1 MVNRSIPLVRKS
13 HLLLLIVFIAL
24 VALSQNRIERRFRWP
39 FPALNELQVSEN
51 YAGDLGAL
59 FLGAHRVAA
68 DIAYIQL
75 LQYYGMGEEEV
86 NAGRPKLV
94 TPWGHQIG
102 DDEAGVYP
110 RLLEKATRLLRLDP
124 YFNAAILEAAGALA
138 FNQVRIEESLSL
150 LQEAIQRDPAFYRY
164 HLYVAAIL
172 YRSKG
177 NDVELIKTLEE
188 AMNYND
194 CPPLLQNI
202 LGNLLKKM
210 GQYEKSANVFI
221 HIIQTGKDEGQGVG
235 YLEDGTMVVVEG
247 GDRFLGK
254 DKEVVVTRVFQTVA
268 GKMIFSVPADKPRDV
283 VRA

>member
-1 MVNRSIPLVRKS
+1 MMNRSIPLVRKS
-13 HLLLLIVFIAL
+13 HLAFLIIFVSL
-24 VALSQNRIERRFRWP
+24 VILAQWRIESRFRWP
-39 FPALNELQVSEN
+39 FPALSELEVSEN

-75 LQYYGMGEEEV
+75 LQYYGMGEDERKV
-86 NAGRPKLV
+86 GRPTLV
-94 TPWGHQIG
+94 TPWGHHIS

-110 RLLEKATRLLRLDP
+110 RLKEKAVRLLRLDP

-138 FNQVRIEESLSL
+138 FNQVRIDESLEL
-150 LQEAIQRDPAFYRY
+150 LREAIQRDPSFYRY

-177 NDVELIKTLEE
+177 NDAELIKTLEE

-202 LGNLLKKM
+202 LGNLLKKT
-210 GQYEKSANVFI
+210 GRYEESARVFI
-221 HIIQTGKDEGQGVG
+221 HIIQTGAREADRNTARQK
-235 YLEDGTMVVVEG
+235 LVEILQEHP
-247 GDRFLGK
+247 DLQRLYP
-254 DKEVVVTRVFQTVA
+254 Q
-268 GKMIFSVPADKPRDV
+268 
-283 VRA
+283 